1 MTSGI
6 CQLCRWPSSVQVWME
21 LVKWPV
27 PSKPAHLTV
36 TYIEWYIPDV
46 ILIQLILLMMSTG
59 VLKTCRELEYIYM
72 KKEMCIKLVIYKNH
86 SHNLCNVIRDV
97 FQAVLPRII
106 FPIFKFFASE
116 PLLHW
121 RPLVWHVYR
130 SRTGEVVAVLNY
142 VPSMWRNGVIA
153 PPILKLDTRLGASG
167 QSHAS
172 AALRLRKSR
181 RFPLGFQNRC
191 GQYWRW

>member
-1 MTSGI
+1 M
-6 CQLCRWPSSVQVWME
+6 L
-21 LVKWPV
+21 
-27 PSKPAHLTV
+27 
-36 TYIEWYIPDV
+36 
-46 ILIQLILLMMSTG
+46 STG

-121 RPLVWHVYR
+121 RPLV
-130 SRTGEVVAVLNY
+130 
-142 VPSMWRNGVIA
+142 
-153 PPILKLDTRLGASG
+153 
-167 QSHAS
+167 
-172 AALRLRKSR
+172 
-181 RFPLGFQNRC
+181 
-191 GQYWRW
+191 